1 MSAACCAGTG
11 SRHEG
16 YQPEV
21 KWALTPDRDPSAP
34 PVLSLSDEDLMA
46 RVAED
51 DERAFAELV
60 RRFQGRVTNL
70 ISRVLN
76 DRESTD
82 DLAQE
87 VFVRVFVH
95 RRNYRRGHR
104 FSTWLFTIA
113 ANLAKNEIRR
123 RVRRRHWFS
132 LDAIQDALKDSAS
145 LLADPSEGREGQMER
160 EQLQQAMGKAIAT
173 VPEKYRL
180 ALVFRDIEGLPYE
193 EIAQVLGIPGGTVR
207 SRINRARSML
217 KRKLQPLLRSE
228 GSP

>member
-1 MSAACCAGTG
+1 MA
-11 SRHEG
+11 
-16 YQPEV
+16 
-21 KWALTPDRDPSAP
+21 PDQNPLP
-34 PVLSLSDEDLMA
+34 PQVVSLSDEDLMA

-51 DERAFAELV
+51 DERAFTELV

-76 DRESTD
+76 DRNGCD

-87 VFVRVFVH
+87 VFIRVHIH
-95 RRNYRRGHR
+95 RRNYRRGSK

-123 RVRRRHWFS
+123 RVRRRNWFS
-132 LDAIQDALKDSAS
+132 LDALQEVLHDSVIQ
-145 LLADPSEGREGQMER
+145 LADTTENREAGLER
-160 EQLQQAMGKAIAT
+160 EQLQGEVGRAIAT

-180 ALVFRDIEGLPYE
+180 ALVLRDIEGLSYE
-193 EIAQVLGIPGGTVR
+193 EIAEVLGVPGGTVR

-217 KRKLQPLLRSE
+217 KRKLQPLLRKQDKA
-228 GSP
+228 